1 MNSGLLKKMI
11 PVLAFFGSIQVGYAQ
26 QQPKEQELK
35 KNISPIENALAYV
48 QQLEP
53 KKFQYDTNRY
63 SKLKLPNGQ
72 QYGFMA
78 EDVQKVLPELV
89 SSESQSYMVGKNRY
103 QTTTLKNTDL
113 ESLIPILVGAIK
125 EQQQQ
130 IEELKRQLKATHD
143 QKPNN

>member
-1 MNSGLLKKMI
+1 MEGGLLKKI
-11 PVLAFFGSIQVGYAQ
+11 LPFIAFFGSIQLGFA

-35 KNISPIENALAYV
+35 KNVSPIENALAYV

-63 SKLKLPNGQ
+63 SKLNLPQGQ
-72 QYGFMA
+72 RYGFMA

-125 EQQQQ
+125 EQQKQ
-130 IEELKRQLKATHD
+130 IEELKQQLKAT
-143 QKPNN
+143 QGTENR